1 MKNGFDNKTSG
12 EQKEELYFLT
22 SLAMV
27 NVMKGVLVECDPAM
41 KQFLLHLDETQSLGR
56 KFIIQDLDERHLF
69 ISTDIIETLQARVDD
84 LMDRISVSLHEKET

>member
-1 MKNGFDNKTSG
+1 MQTYKKSS
-12 EQKEELYFLT
+12 KLYYKITIHLQTKLFNFLC
-22 SLAMV
+22 S
-27 NVMKGVLVECDPAM
+27 DPAM

-84 LMDRISVSLHEKET
+84 LMDRISVSLHEKEA